1 MFSKARISSIDVVG
15 LADWFVSRLA
25 FRHVQTVH

>member
-1 MFSKARISSIDVVG
+1 MRANMRIASIDVVG